1 MQIYIKRNGLVI
13 RTCDREDYLAW
24 ISQGGA
30 CAGDEWQDVGDS
42 TWQNIEENP
51 PFEKNKP
58 SSRSWSRRDQQINE
72 AMNQVYKFRTSGMH
86 QKIQTKKAK
95 INLK

>member
-1 MQIYIKRNGLVI
+1 MQIYIRRNGKEI
-13 RTCDREDYLAW
+13 DTFDREDYLAW

-30 CAGDEWQDVGDS
+30 CAGDEWQNVGDS

-58 SSRSWSRRDQQINE
+58 SSRSWSRRDQKINE
-72 AMNQVYKFRTSGMH
+72 GMNQVYKFRTSGMPP
-86 QKIQTKKAK
+86 KNSDDKSKDK
-95 INLK
+95 S